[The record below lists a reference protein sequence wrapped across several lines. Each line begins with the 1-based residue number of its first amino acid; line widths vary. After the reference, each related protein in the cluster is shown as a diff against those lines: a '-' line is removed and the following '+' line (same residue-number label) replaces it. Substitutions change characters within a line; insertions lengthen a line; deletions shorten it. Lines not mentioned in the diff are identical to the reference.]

1 MPRLRLSWLCCMAC
15 AALAATTAARA
26 QLLGGHPLPK
36 PPALPVRL
44 PANVDVAAR
53 VKTPR
58 IDELLRATTTHI
70 PRTLQIRALLRDPS
84 QRVALDPHGDPVLRG
99 EFLATGLTTAQIAD
113 LQREGFTV
121 ERAPPDT
128 DNLGLGMAIVRD
140 TRRRGEAQAL
150 RALQRHAPGAA
161 FTYQHLYLSAGAT
174 TAGTAPTAATTNT
187 ATPREGDLRIGL
199 IDGGVDGSDP
209 SLAHA
214 RIVTHGCARSVA
226 SRHGTV
232 VASRLVAGDS
242 DQLYVADLWCGDAVG
257 GATSTLIDAL
267 AWMDR
272 EHVPV
277 INISLV
283 GPDNPLL
290 ARAVQAMI
298 DRGHVLVAAVGNEG
312 PAAPP
317 LYPASY
323 AGVIGVSG
331 VDGRRH
337 VLPES
342 GAGPQVAFCALGVV
356 GDGRDGRDALRGT
369 SFASPIVARRAARH
383 VPAAHPGAAAEVMRQ
398 LAGEAI
404 DLGRP
409 GRDTRYGYGLL
420 VPQD

>member
-1 MPRLRLSWLCCMAC
+1 LTAC
-15 AALAATTAARA
+15 AALAVTWQAHA
-26 QLLGGHPLPK
+26 QLLGGHPLPG
-36 PPALPVRL
+36 PPALPLHL
-44 PANVDVAAR
+44 PVNVDLDAR
-53 VKTPR
+53 VQTPR
-58 IDELLRATTTHI
+58 IDQLLRATASI

-99 EFLATGLTTAQIAD
+99 EFLATGLTDAQIAG
-113 LQREGFTV
+113 LQHAGFTV
-121 ERAPPDT
+121 ERAPSDADT
-128 DNLGLGMAIVRD
+128 LGLGVAIVRD
-140 TRRRGEAQAL
+140 TRRRDEAQAL
-150 RALQRHAPGAA
+150 HALQQLAPGAA
-161 FTYQHLYLSAGAT
+161 FAYQHLYLPAAST
-174 TAGTAPTAATTNT
+174 PAGTASTAAAPTATQDRT
-187 ATPREGDLRIGL
+187 LRIGL
-199 IDGGVDGSDP
+199 IDGGVDDGDP

-214 RIVTHGCARSVA
+214 QLITHGCARSAA

-232 VASRLVAGDS
+232 VASRLVAGDR
-242 DQLYVADLWCGDAVG
+242 DRLYAADLWCGDAVG

-272 EHVPV
+272 KHVPV

-290 ARAVQAMI
+290 ARAVQAMV

-331 VDGRRH
+331 VDGARH
-337 VLPES
+337 ALPES
-342 GAGPQVAFCALGVV
+342 GAGTQVAFCASGVV
-356 GDGRDGRDALRGT
+356 GEGREAMRGT
-369 SFASPIVARRAARH
+369 SFAAPIVARRAAH
-383 VPAAHPGAAAEVMRQ
+383 ELAAPYPGAAADLVQR
-398 LAGEAI
+398 LASEAI